1 MFLSKE
7 ILTQCFF
14 LVFLFFGY
22 YLFYFRLEEKT
33 GKEKNQEILFAFFFV
48 TKMVEQGNSIDF
60 QGSNSGIYQLYWLGI
75 NLMCNVVIST

>member
-14 LVFLFFGY
+14 QF
-22 YLFYFRLEEKT
+22 FYFLVIICFTLDLRKKQEK
-33 GKEKNQEILFAFFFV
+33 KKNQEILFAFFFV